1 MANMSQEFLNEEEL
15 ASKQQIF
22 FFCIERKSDDQGHEA

>member
-1 MANMSQEFLNEEEL
+1 MSQEFLNEEEL

-22 FFCIERKSDDQGHEA
+22 FCIERKSDDQGHEA